1 MLYHQ
6 DFRAVIGAH
15 GRVDMDQRSFQR
27 LLRRTVLIPVA
38 LLLLL
43 TATLVVEILGLTTS
57 FGWVDHTDQVIADAR
72 QLMRSMTEMES
83 ELRGFYLTGNQSF
96 LDAYQTAKEGVPE
109 QLAVLDRLTSDNP
122 SQQRRLRELRD
133 LDLRWIQY
141 SEQLLQ
147 QPGARSLSS
156 QEFTAGKQLMDQ
168 VRAKQREI
176 LDAEQHLHEVRHR
189 RATLLGNVVIV
200 TAVALS
206 LLTLLLLFTLTRRE
220 LFALSSTYD
229 KHLKAEAEK
238 TRLLQESRESLQIT
252 LKSLGEAVVATDAA
266 GNVSFLNPVAEK
278 LTGWDHQGAS
288 GRPLREVLRIIDGKT
303 RTELEDPVVLVRRTQ
318 PVVNLSSHVALVS
331 RSGQEYPIEL
341 TGSPIL
347 NDRNQLVGI
356 VLVFRDITQRRQTDQ
371 SLRSSERL
379 AVAGRLAATIA
390 HEIRNPLDTV
400 SNLIYLL
407 RHEPQSSVATSQYLE
422 LASEELAR
430 IAQITGQL
438 LTFHREAQAPVE
450 VNLAE
455 VLESVLVLF
464 APQIRKAHI
473 DVEQRFEAAPP
484 VRGFPG
490 ELRQVFSNFIGN
502 ALDAMPNGGNLV
514 LHLRESSLTSDP
526 TRRGVRI
533 TILDT
538 GAGIPA
544 GVRKNLFAPFFT
556 TKGEKGTGLGL
567 WVSRGIIDKHEG
579 TIHLTSRMRA
589 GKNGTAFAVFLPL
602 EQELGL
608 LDVPNVPPA
617 G

>member
-6 DFRAVIGAH
+6 GFRAETAAPRRI
-15 GRVDMDQRSFQR
+15 DMDQRSFQR

-57 FGWVDHTDQVIADAR
+57 FGWVDHTDDVIVNAR
-72 QLMRSMTEMES
+72 QLMRYMLDMES
-83 ELRGFYLTGNQSF
+83 GLRGFYLTGDQSF
-96 LDAYQTAKEGVPE
+96 LDGYNAAKARVPE
-109 QLAVLDRLTSDNP
+109 QLAIVDQLTSDNP
-122 SQQRRLRELRD
+122 NQQRLLRQLRD

-141 SEQLLQ
+141 SERLLQ
-147 QPGARSLSS
+147 QPGPRSLSF

-168 VRAKQREI
+168 MRAKQREV
-176 LDAEQHLHEVRHR
+176 LDAEQHLHEVRYH
-189 RATLLGNVVIV
+189 RATLLSSIVIA
-200 TAVALS
+200 TAVVLALI
-206 LLTLLLLFTLTRRE
+206 TVLLLFTLTRRE

-229 KHLKAEAEK
+229 KHLKAEEER
-238 TRLLQESRESLQIT
+238 TQQLQESRESYQIT
-252 LKSLGEAVVATDAA
+252 LKSLGDAVVSTDAS
-266 GNVSFLNPVAEK
+266 GNLSFINPVAEK
-278 LTGWDHQGAS
+278 LTGWDYSVAL
-288 GRPLREVLRIIDGKT
+288 GRPLREVLRIIDQRT
-303 RTELEDPVVLVRRTQ
+303 RTELEDPVALVRRSRT
-318 PVVNLSSHVALVS
+318 VLNVSGHVALRS
-331 RSGQEYPIEL
+331 RSGQEYPLDL

-347 NDRNQLVGI
+347 NDQNQLVG
-356 VLVFRDITQRRQTDQ
+356 VVVVFRDITHRLQTEQ
-371 SLRSSERL
+371 MLRSNERL
-379 AVAGRLAATIA
+379 ALAGRLSATIA

-407 RHEPQSSVATSQYLE
+407 RHEQSSSSLTSQYLE
-422 LASEELAR
+422 LAGDELAR

-438 LTFHREAQAPVE
+438 LTFHREAQVPVN
-450 VNLAE
+450 VNLAD

-464 APQIRKAHI
+464 APQIRKNHI
-473 DVEQRFEAAPP
+473 GVEQRFEEVPP

-490 ELRQVFSNFIGN
+490 ELRQVFSNLVGN

-514 LHLRESSLTSDP
+514 LHLRESSLASDAA
-526 TRRGVRI
+526 RLGVRI

-538 GAGIPA
+538 GAGIPP

-567 WVSRGIIDKHEG
+567 WVSRGLIEKHEG
-579 TIHLTSRMRA
+579 TIHLSSRVRS
-589 GKNGTAFAVFLPL
+589 GKSGTAFSVFLPF

-617 G
+617 A